1 MEKSNI
7 YLTYKSPMSINFDSS
22 DVIIIEIILSNRV
35 NLVEMIMMMNR
46 TLFQIS
52 LSFSYLFFAI
62 SSSIWFVFNS
72 PSLIESFITFGEK
85 SAFS

>member
-7 YLTYKSPMSINFDSS
+7 YQLLLTYKYPMSINFDSS

-46 TLFQIS
+46 TLFQTKYPYPFLTYFLQFYQVFG
-52 LSFSYLFFAI
+52 LSSTL
-62 SSSIWFVFNS
+62 
-72 PSLIESFITFGEK
+72 LL
-85 SAFS
+85 